1 MTEYQ
6 NEIVG
11 YSIEDGIVT
20 FWGPDSGNIFYRNT
34 ITEQPVQTYR
44 DYTRDGDAVTLQ
56 FVPGSELGYGVLGR
70 SLPEENFA
78 QVDYSLVG
86 EARDKVVAHEMCHI
100 RYPEWDE
107 LKVRLAT
114 DTLEP
119 QEVLKKNI
127 SHGWNI

>member
-1 MTEYQ
+1 MTEYE
-6 NEIVG
+6 NDSVG

-44 DYTRDGDAVTLQ
+44 DYTKDGESVTIQ

-78 QVDYSLVG
+78 QVDYSLIG
-86 EARDKVVAHEMCHI
+86 EARELVLKHELCHI
-100 RYPEWDE
+100 EYPDWSE
-107 LKVRLAT
+107 LRVREAT

-119 QEVLKKNI
+119 SEVLKK
-127 SHGWNI
+127 SKLK

>member
-6 NEIVG
+6 NDSVG
-11 YSIEDGIVT
+11 YRIEDGIAT

-34 ITEQPVQTYR
+34 ITEQPAQTYR
-44 DYTRDGDAVTLQ
+44 GYTIDGEAVTIQ
-56 FVPGSELGYGVLGR
+56 FVPGSELGYGILGR

-100 RYPEWDE
+100 KYPEWSE
-107 LKVRLAT
+107 LQVREAT
-114 DTLEP
+114 NTLEP
-119 QEVLKKNI
+119 SEVLKK
-127 SHGWNI
+127 SKPKW